1 MRNAALRPQYTGRL
15 VRNGNFLP
23 ATSDNARLQEYR
35 RYKKGALVCFGMDTF
50 AGEYF
55 TLVTS
60 AQQVPYQ
67 VTEGLNYD
75 TDAWADSLAEAGAKY
90 AMLTV
95 SSEFTWLLWD
105 SIIEWPVATKN
116 IPNLKYGTFSSP
128 TFRKYSV
135 NNWGKVNR
143 NLFYQF
149 CASMRRRGILPVPYI
164 DISDSMNFIGGNIT
178 YVGEDVV
185 NTWTNY
191 LCLIVQELIV
201 KFHLRHVWFDN
212 YSNIGNDRIQ
222 LLYNAAKSVNPDC
235 LVTATQNSGGFAAGF
250 PCDIATVEQIA
261 LTDPATQLAA
271 IRSINGVDYPVKVEV
286 TTTVCKHEQYYV
298 APNNKPHPSIWDPQI
313 QYRDQ
318 SELQTSYTSW
328 QAYNANYNLGI
339 CPKPDGTIETA
350 QTDLIKNIV

>member
-1 MRNAALRPQYTGRL
+1 MRRTAIRQKYSGRL
-15 VRNGNFLP
+15 IRNGNFLP
-23 ATSDNARLQEYR
+23 ATANNARLQEYQ
-35 RYKKGALVCFGMDTF
+35 RYKKGALVCFGMDQF

-60 AQQVPYQ
+60 AQQIPYQ
-67 VTEGLNYD
+67 VTEGLNFD

-95 SSEFTWLLWD
+95 ASEYTWLLWD

-116 IPNLKYGTFSSP
+116 ISNLKYGTFSSP

-191 LCLIVQELIV
+191 LCLMLQELII
-201 KFHLRHVWFDN
+201 KFQLRHVWLDN
-212 YSNIGNDRIQ
+212 YSNIGNDRMQ
-222 LLYNAAKSVNPDC
+222 LLYNAVKSISTDC
-235 LVTATQNSGGFAAGF
+235 LVTATQNSGGFAGGF
-250 PCDIATVEQIA
+250 PCDIIIVEEVV
-261 LTDPATQLAA
+261 LTDPTTQLSTA
-271 IRSINGVDYPVKVEV
+271 RSINGITYFTPVEV
-286 TTTVCKHEQYYV
+286 TTTSLQHEQYYYSD
-298 APNNKPHPSIWDPQI
+298 PSKPHPSTWDPQLK
-313 QYRDQ
+313 YRDQ
-318 SELQTSYTSW
+318 SDLQTKYTDW
-328 QAYNANYNLGI
+328 RGYGANYNLGI
-339 CPKPDGTIETA
+339 CPNKDGTIETA
-350 QTDLIKNIV
+350 QTDLIKNLV